1 MIWTPKSFFFCSIF
15 YVKTF
20 WNRDLKSLKHE
31 EKYLISKTC
40 KEGQKFICVQAN
52 IFTYTVDFN
61 INSKIYLWISWNA
74 RTLDVILKLFFI
86 KIYLFSSFPFF
97 VGLEKNIYEKIA
109 NDDVKIN

>member
-1 MIWTPKSFFFCSIF
+1 MIWAPKSFLFCSMF

-40 KEGQKFICVQAN
+40 KEGQKFICTQAN

-61 INSKIYLWISWNA
+61 INLKIYLWICWNA
-74 RTLDVILKLFFI
+74 RILDFIFI

-97 VGLEKNIYEKIA
+97 VGLEKDIFMKKFS